1 MGQKDSSRDTHN
13 MPTLARLREHYDE
26 KYKASD
32 FSEVTAVPLVVSPV
46 NRLQM
51 AVYHATKQ
59 AGGQYLEI
67 GAGDGGTILALIEKY
82 DGLVATDLSEVR
94 VRQMQLLF
102 QGNPRVQVLQNNV
115 EVDGLPFA
123 DDTFETAAMVDVIE
137 HVVDPIGVLKEIR
150 RVLRTKGRL
159 IVLTPNIA
167 KWTRRLKLLAG
178 YFPST
183 ASLQEGLVDRDKK
196 TLTDLH
202 DEGHLHYF
210 TFRSL
215 TRLAIERAGFARVET
230 AGYGKSSCL
239 CRMWPEMFSDVCLI
253 LQK

>member
-1 MGQKDSSRDTHN
+1 
-13 MPTLARLREHYDE
+13 MPTLARLTEHYDE

-32 FSEVTAVPLVVSPV
+32 FSKVTAVPLLASPV

-51 AVYHATKQ
+51 AVCQAARQ

-67 GAGDGGTILALIEKY
+67 GAGDGGTILALLEQY
-82 DGLVATDLSEVR
+82 DRLVATDLSDVR

-102 QGNPRVQVLQNNV
+102 RGNPKVQALQNNV

-123 DDTFETAAMVDVIE
+123 DNTFETAAMVDVIE
-137 HVVDPIGVLKEIR
+137 HVVDPIGVLKEIH
-150 RVLRTKGRL
+150 RVLKPKGRL
-159 IVLTPNIA
+159 IILTPNIA

-183 ASLQEGLVDRDKK
+183 ASLQEGLIDRDKK
-196 TLTDLH
+196 TPTDLH

-215 TRLAIERAGFARVET
+215 TRLAIERAGFRLVET
-230 AGYGKSSCL
+230 VGYGKSPL
-239 CRMWPEMFSDVCLI
+239 CAMWPQMFSDVCLV